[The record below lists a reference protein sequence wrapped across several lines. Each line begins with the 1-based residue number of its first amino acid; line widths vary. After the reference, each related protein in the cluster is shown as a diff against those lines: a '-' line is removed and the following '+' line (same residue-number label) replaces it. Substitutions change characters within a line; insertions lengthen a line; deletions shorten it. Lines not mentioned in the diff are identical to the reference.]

1 MVDIYQRWT
10 VKMLKIYIEL
20 YLFYNFI
27 RILEISAL
35 FLQTDSGGKSRS
47 DRLWRGGDVCEQLI
61 THYI

>member
-1 MVDIYQRWT
+1 
-10 VKMLKIYIEL
+10 MLKIYIEL

-35 FLQTDSGGKSRS
+35 FLQTDLGGKSRS

>member
-1 MVDIYQRWT
+1 
-10 VKMLKIYIEL
+10 MLKNTREV

-35 FLQTDSGGKSRS
+35 FLQTDLGGKSRS
-47 DRLWRGGDVCEQLI
+47 DRLWRGGGMCEQLI